1 MNSCSDDD
9 VYVKHLEI
17 SLADRCF
24 VSETNFLF
32 FIHIEDIFC
41 FRKIRNTAE
50 NTKIKGKDMKNHN
63 MNLSSRSRWSDLY
76 LSNVLINEV
85 VVKLSKGNIETLK

>member
-1 MNSCSDDD
+1 
-9 VYVKHLEI
+9 
-17 SLADRCF
+17 
-24 VSETNFLF
+24 
-32 FIHIEDIFC
+32 
-41 FRKIRNTAE
+41 
-50 NTKIKGKDMKNHN
+50 MKNHN